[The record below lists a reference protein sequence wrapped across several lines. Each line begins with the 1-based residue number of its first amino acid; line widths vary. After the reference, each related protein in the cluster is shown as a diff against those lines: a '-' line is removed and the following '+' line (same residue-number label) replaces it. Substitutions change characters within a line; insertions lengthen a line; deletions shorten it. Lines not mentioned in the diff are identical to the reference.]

1 MENLMIVLAYIG
13 SAVLL
18 TAAAFYIAVAFGA
31 PLGEYVMGGKERI
44 LPKRTRVRLI
54 VPIVLQ
60 AAAILVLLQLGR
72 IMPGF
77 IPTTVVIVAGFVF
90 GGFFGMNVIFN
101 ILSKCKKERWLMTPL
116 AAVTAVCFLVLAFYE
131 VLK

>member
-1 MENLMIVLAYIG
+1 MGNLMIVLAYIG
-13 SAVLL
+13 SGVLL
-18 TAAAFYIAVAFGA
+18 IAAVFYIAVAFGA
-31 PLGEYVMGGKERI
+31 PLGEYIMGGKERI
-44 LPKRTRVRLI
+44 LSKRTRIRLI
-54 VPIVLQ
+54 IPIVLQ

-77 IPTTVVIVAGFVF
+77 IPMTVVIVAGFVF

-101 ILSKCKKERWLMTPL
+101 ILSKSKKERRLMTPL
-116 AAVTAVCFLVLAFYE
+116 AAVTAVCILVLAFYE